1 MQLPRRRT
9 IRVLIR
15 KQITNLAG
23 LTAPARL
30 VWIAKDLNSPIARVS
45 NFAGFRGVV
54 PLSAHEY
61 RPALDAVGRFNWKY
75 FDAAGVDGEAVV
87 KGCQVEIAV
96 DRAQV
101 GKIRTA
107 AR

>member
-1 MQLPRRRT
+1 LNSSGWF
-9 IRVLIR
+9 I
-15 KQITNLAG
+15 
-23 LTAPARL
+23 
-30 VWIAKDLNSPIARVS
+30 WIAKDLTSPIAGVS

-54 PLSAHEY
+54 PLSANEY